1 MSSSIDR
8 PAHRFPARA
17 ARPRRSDGESGQA
30 IVVMLGAILLSV
42 ALVATIVDGGNVFAQ
57 QRVTQNGVDA
67 AAEAGAVL
75 LAERLAGANE
85 PSGGWDINIAVR
97 ILQVAEANGITVQA
111 AYYTDICGIPLKADG
126 SAAIDTDS
134 RKEDL
139 AAALQ
144 VGNGAHILP
153 GGAATAP
160 DCPNRLVGPVAGV
173 MVVGEKEIAAYI
185 AGAIGI
191 NTFLIRTRATAV
203 AGYIQSYCDAS
214 EGKYCALLP
223 VAFPTSIIVCNGSN
237 KPLDTGEPWKF
248 GIVYK
253 IPLCQA
259 SPGNVGYL
267 DWDPPAGGT
276 GEVVCS
282 ILTADNPAIDLP
294 SWQYV
299 TATGNSNGGGGK
311 CGMSI
316 EEAIR
321 TYDGKTVL
329 VPQFDLSCNPSNGSS
344 PDSTEPA
351 VITPPNYG
359 CPSGALGGNGS
370 NQWYRMPSFAFLQ
383 LCSPSTAGCGG
394 LHGAYISGNNS
405 AICDAGNGATS
416 CLVAR
421 FVHIMATGTVGA
433 GVGSGTGNK
442 AVGVQLIK

>member
-1 MSSSIDR
+1 MTMLR
-8 PAHRFPARA
+8 RRA
-17 ARPRRSDGESGQA
+17 QSEHESGQA
-30 IVVMLGAILLSV
+30 IVVMVGAILLSV

-75 LAERLAGANE
+75 LAERLAGATT
-85 PSGGWDINIAVR
+85 PSGGWDVNISARV
-97 ILQVAEANGITVQA
+97 LQVATANNVDVHA
-111 AYYTDICGIPLKADG
+111 AYYTDICGIPLMFDG
-126 SAAIDTDS
+126 TAAIDDDT
-134 RKEDL
+134 RVEDL
-139 AAALQ
+139 DSALQ
-144 VGNGAHILP
+144 IGNASHVLP
-153 GGAATAP
+153 GGTATAP
-160 DCPNRLVGPVAGV
+160 DCPNRSPGPVAGV
-173 MVVGEKEIAAYI
+173 MVVGERQVDAYV

-191 NTFLIRTRATAV
+191 NSFEIRTRATAV
-203 AGYIQSYCDAS
+203 AGYIQSYCDSS

-223 VAFPTSIIVCNGSN
+223 VAFPTSIIECNGSN
-237 KPLDTGEPWKF
+237 KPLDTGTPWSF
-248 GIVYK
+248 GVVYK
-253 IPLCQA
+253 IPLCNS

-299 TATGNSNGGGGK
+299 TATGNSNGGGGA

-316 EEAIR
+316 EEALR
-321 TYDGKTVL
+321 TYDGETVL
-329 VPQFDLSCNPSNGSS
+329 VPQFDLTCNPAHNGTPNSTS
-344 PDSTEPA
+344 PT
-351 VITPPNYG
+351 VITAPNYG
-359 CPSGALGGNGS
+359 CPVGDLGGSGV

-383 LCSPSTAGCGG
+383 FCSPTLAGCGG

-405 AICDAGNGATS
+405 AVCDTGNGSTS
-416 CLVAR
+416 CLVAK